1 MGSSQQPLPLRAPA
15 PGTRSRSNSGES
27 PCHPLSELVH
37 GLLFTDSQL
46 LSGELK
52 RLQPRAPAP
61 AGGAEPRPGPLVPST
76 RAAYLVPS
84 EPRAS
89 MPELARHGL
98 RLRRVTPSR
107 ARGGS
112 GPRGGEAGWA
122 VDPPRRL
129 IWARG
134 GEARGE
140 GAAAGVSAFR
150 GRRSGKAARAAQP
163 WREARGAAGPG
174 RGRGCRPA
182 LRPHSW
188 RRPSRG
194 PGACSAP
201 PPSRR
206 LLARVTPAEPG
217 CAGLDAGLAGP
228 SCWRD
233 GAAMRGWP
241 RGAAKGAGA
250 GPGSRDTDPRP
261 DAFLSP
267 RRRVLPD
274 RGSVPFVPTGAGPL
288 RVRGAW
294 IHGAGRAPRTVV
306 GRPPPRPAECPH
318 WPWPSGNG
326 NRCRGRGGGWVEPFA
341 SRWLQQ
347 GSSAEEG
354 APLTPLT
361 QPGSRTRPGPARL
374 CGPRG
379 LSGRDSA
386 RQRLCSMSP
395 REELLTATSPGR
407 GLHPAP
413 SLWPPPPGLGRR
425 ILICAQV
432 RAGVHSNTWVSHP
445 ELR

>member
-1 MGSSQQPLPLRAPA
+1 
-15 PGTRSRSNSGES
+15 
-27 PCHPLSELVH
+27 
-37 GLLFTDSQL
+37 
-46 LSGELK
+46 
-52 RLQPRAPAP
+52 
-61 AGGAEPRPGPLVPST
+61 
-76 RAAYLVPS
+76 
-84 EPRAS
+84 

-174 RGRGCRPA
+174 RA
-182 LRPHSW
+182 EAVA
-188 RRPSRG
+188 RR
-194 PGACSAP
+194 SAP
-201 PPSRR
+201 TAGGVRVGVSGRALPR
-206 LLARVTPAEPG
+206 LLPAAFWRVSPLRSRD
-217 CAGLDAGLAGP
+217 AGLDAGLAGP

-233 GAAMRGWP
+233 GAAMRGRP

-318 WPWPSGNG
+318 WPWPSGNRG
-326 NRCRGRGGGWVEPFA
+326 TDAGVGVGVGWSHLRPGGSSRAPPRRRARHSHRSHSRGRGRVP
-341 SRWLQQ
+341 
-347 GSSAEEG
+347 
-354 APLTPLT
+354 AP
-361 QPGSRTRPGPARL
+361 PG
-374 CGPRG
+374 
-379 LSGRDSA
+379 
-386 RQRLCSMSP
+386 
-395 REELLTATSPGR
+395 TAGR
-407 GLHPAP
+407 GDSLGETRLARGCAP
-413 SLWPPPPGLGRR
+413 CHRGRN
-425 ILICAQV
+425 
-432 RAGVHSNTWVSHP
+432 S
-445 ELR
+445 